1 MNNRLKKT
9 GILVAFAVLIQLM
22 LLSTDFG
29 MIQVQARGV
38 IDKDY
43 WNYKNIGQTNE
54 YSTAD
59 ILASNTVIVAG
70 SGSGE
75 FNTEDSF
82 TYAYIPVQGDCTI
95 QAKLTSE
102 SGSDLSAKAGLM
114 IRENLDTNSKN
125 AFLAL
130 NRNNGLTYQ
139 CRTSVG
145 GGTANIATA
154 SASFPV
160 YLKLK
165 RTGNE
170 FEAFMSTDGEN
181 WTKTGSTQTIEMGS
195 KVYLGFASTST
206 NPDKLCT
213 ARFENVDV
221 QYTDESSPSA
231 PNNLR
236 SVHVYN
242 VSNYLK
248 WDEASDDSG
257 TVLYD
262 VYSNGNLIL
271 RTHECSCSY
280 ANIYF
285 GKPVDYYV
293 VAIDAAGN
301 RSTASNKI
309 NIIAQNATVSSTDVK
324 NIRLNSIGLN
334 RLNATRQQQNKP
346 LIEVDPVQVGEEVM
360 TDNTPNNVNVQ
371 GTPVDLNTI
380 YSESL
385 PASVD
390 NSTLPCFPNIGDQM
404 FDDCLLWS
412 STYYAMTHMV
422 GLAKINAGEEWDAK
436 NDLSK
441 VFSPKF
447 TFPIGATSDGEP
459 IFPKFKTLLETG
471 SATLADVPYVD
482 DGVNGNKINANLS
495 AWENA
500 INYRMDRCGY
510 IDASE
515 ANLGCIKQ
523 LLNDGYVLSFSTHIN
538 SFKEYPYPVKDNPDP
553 SINDDYM
560 VGKKV
565 YYMLD
570 GENGGHQMTV
580 VGYDDNI
587 WWGDVNGD
595 GIPQPEE
602 KGIFKVANS
611 WGADFGYDGYC
622 YITYDSIYGSSKFIE
637 FNTSERRPIVHYS
650 RFNNF
655 TWITPKRDYKPQ
667 LVAEFTVNHA
677 KRDQFRISVGYS
689 DKSQTVPESYF
700 VPNGLNC
707 IGQPIPF
714 DANSVGVASDGN
726 FAVDLT
732 DFITKF
738 NLDTSKEYR
747 WYLMVGDEN
756 EDGSPAT
763 LKSFKVHDKIHDTYA
778 VYSGS
783 MFQCDGNSNFAYVDY
798 GWLSDMVGDLDGN
811 GSIGDNDY
819 SLIIDYIGGTIND
832 FPVEHDMWSA
842 DVDGDGSISVF
853 DAMSIKSYILGYINI
868 FPKH

>member
-38 IDKDY
+38 IDKAY

-114 IRENLDTNSKN
+114 IRESLDTNSKN

-139 CRTSVG
+139 YRTSVG
-145 GGTANIATA
+145 DGTANIATA

-221 QYTDESSPSA
+221 QYTDETPPSA

-236 SVHVYN
+236 SVDMSYPTC
-242 VSNYLK
+242 YLK
-248 WDEASDDSG
+248 WDEACDDSG
-257 TVLYD
+257 TALYE
-262 VYSNGNLIL
+262 VYSNGNLIV
-271 RTHECSCSY
+271 RTHERSCSY
-280 ANIYF
+280 SNVYS
-285 GKPVDYYV
+285 GKTIDYYV

-301 RSTASNKI
+301 RSAASNKI
-309 NIIAQNATVSSTDVK
+309 NIVTQNATVSSTDVK

-346 LIEVDPVQVGEEVM
+346 LIEVDPAQVGEEVM

-385 PASVD
+385 PASAD
-390 NSTLPCFPNIGDQM
+390 NSTLQCFPNIGYQM
-404 FDDCLLWS
+404 FGDCVCWS
-412 STYYAMTHMV
+412 STYYTMTHMV
-422 GLAKINAGEEWDAK
+422 GLAKINAGREWDAK

-447 TFPIGATSDGEP
+447 TFPIGSSPAGGP
-459 IFPKFKTLLETG
+459 IQGIFQMLLETG

-482 DGVNGNKINANLS
+482 DGVDGNKINTDLN

-500 INYRMDRCGY
+500 INYRMDKCGY
-510 IDASE
+510 IDTND
-515 ANLGCIKQ
+515 ANLVRIKQ
-523 LLNDGYVLSFSTHIN
+523 LLNNGYVLSFGTFIS

-553 SINDDYM
+553 SVNDDYM
-560 VGKKV
+560 VGKKI

-570 GENGGHQMTV
+570 GKNGGHQMTV

-602 KGIFKVANS
+602 KGVFKVANS
-611 WGADFGYDGYC
+611 WGTNYGYDGYY
-622 YITYDSIYGSSKFIE
+622 YIAYDSIYGSSKFSE
-637 FNTSERRPIVHYS
+637 FNTSERRPIVE
-650 RFNNF
+650 NNLAW
-655 TWITPKRDYKPQ
+655 TTPKRDYNPQ
-667 LVAEFTVNHA
+667 LVAEFTVSHA
-677 KRDQFRISVGYS
+677 KRDQLKISVGYS
-689 DKSQTVPESYF
+689 DKNQTVPEAYF
-700 VPNGLNC
+700 VPSSLNN
-707 IGQPIPF
+707 IGYPIPF
-714 DANSVGVASDGN
+714 DANSAGVASDGN

-747 WYLMVGDEN
+747 WYLMIGDKN
-756 EDGSPAT
+756 EDGLPAT
-763 LKSFKVHDKIHDTYA
+763 LKSFKVHDEIHDTYA
-778 VYSGS
+778 AYSGP
-783 MFQCDGNSNFAYVDY
+783 MFQCDGNINFAYVDY
-798 GWLSDMVGDLDGN
+798 GWLSDIVGDLDGN
-811 GSIGDNDY
+811 GSIGDYDY

-853 DAMSIKSYILGYINI
+853 DAMLIKSYILGNINI